1 MGDGVP
7 THSSFKNI
15 PRDKPN
21 QEGKK
26 MATIKTFKHWRG
38 NLMGRPLRLWEGGV
52 NVIEKTVLS
61 SDIHVLLQSS

>member
-1 MGDGVP
+1 MEFPLTVASKIYLEINL
-7 THSSFKNI
+7 TK
-15 PRDKPN
+15 RV
-21 QEGKK
+21 K
-26 MATIKTFKHWRG
+26 MATIKTLKHWRG